1 MQVSEPSV
9 LAYGVPPP
17 ALSYRSHPPVTSPAA
32 KECCTMVVSL
42 VIEKLSIHRS
52 NAVPWA
58 PSWNDTFP
66 VVVVQS
72 AARGSPA
79 PVGHVEGVKVNA
91 TCCGV
96 AEPSRATLCPNA
108 SGYPAPP
115 CMGTFT
121 ARDA

>member
-79 PVGHVEGVKVNA
+79 PVGHAAARRVHLHA
-91 TCCGV
+91 LDV
-96 AEPSRATLCPNA
+96 AEPSRATLC
-108 SGYPAPP
+108 
-115 CMGTFT
+115 
-121 ARDA
+121 